1 MVKIAQIDF
10 YKMSGSGNDFILID
24 NRDNKLNGYN
34 LPELA
39 IALCRPKYSVGADG
53 LIIIEKSNRSDFKWR
68 FFNADGTEAEMC
80 GNGGRCA
87 ARLAYILGICNSRI
101 NFETKAGIIRAKVE
115 ENLVKLE
122 MPPPTQIELNKTL
135 KLDYGQIAFHF
146 INTGVP
152 HTVIFLEKEL
162 ENLEIKQ
169 LGKEIRFHPHFQ
181 PSGTNVD
188 FVQKVSENGIK
199 IRTYERGVE
208 DETLSCGT
216 GAVAASLI
224 CHCLNMVNA
233 PVKVYTK
240 SGEVLEVSFI
250 VEIGGFKEVFLK
262 GGARLVYQGRLF
274 EEALEEDKIQK

>member
-1 MVKIAQIDF
+1 MTQIDF

-24 NRDNKLNGYN
+24 NRDHKLNGYN
-34 LPELA
+34 LPRLVTS
-39 IALCRPKYSVGADG
+39 LCRPKYSVGTDG
-53 LIIIEKSNRSDFKWR
+53 LIIIEKSDRFDFKWQ

-87 ARLAYILGICNSRI
+87 ARLAYILGICSNRL
-101 NFETKAGIIRAKVE
+101 NFETKAGIVRAEIE
-115 ENLVKLE
+115 EDLVKLE
-122 MPPPTQIELNKTL
+122 MPIPQGFYLNKTL
-135 KLDYGQIAFHF
+135 DLNDEQIIFHF

-152 HTVIFLEKEL
+152 HTIIFPEKDL
-162 ENLEIKQ
+162 ENVEVKK

-188 FVQKVSENGIK
+188 FVEKVSENSIK

-224 CHCLNMVNA
+224 CHGLNMVIS

-240 SGEVLEVSFI
+240 SGEILEVSFMA
-250 VEIGGFKEVFLK
+250 ERRRFREVFLK
-262 GGARLVYQGRLF
+262 GEARLLYQGKLF
-274 EEALEEDKIQK
+274 EEALK

>member
-1 MVKIAQIDF
+1 MTKIDF

-24 NRDNKLNGYN
+24 NRDDKLNGYN
-34 LPELA
+34 LPRLA
-39 IALCRPKYSVGADG
+39 ASLCRPKYSVGADG
-53 LIIIEKSNRSDFKWR
+53 LIIIEKSDRFDFKWQ

-87 ARLAYILGICNSRI
+87 AKLAYILDICSNRL
-101 NFETKAGIIRAKVE
+101 NFETKAGIVRAE
-115 ENLVKLE
+115 IEGDLVKLE
-122 MPPPTQIELNKTL
+122 MPIPKKFYLNKTL
-135 KLDYGQIAFHF
+135 ELNDEQTVFHF

-152 HTVIFLEKEL
+152 HTIIFPEKDLEDVEVK
-162 ENLEIKQ
+162 K

-188 FVQKVSENGIK
+188 FVEKVSENSIK

-224 CHCLNMVNA
+224 CYGLNMVNS

-240 SGEVLEVSFI
+240 SSEILEVSFI
-250 VEIGGFKEVFLK
+250 EERGKFREVFLK
-262 GGARLVYQGRLF
+262 GKARFLYQGKLF
-274 EEALEEDKIQK
+274 EEALK

>member
-1 MVKIAQIDF
+1 MVEMTQIDF

-24 NRDNKLNGYN
+24 NRDDKLNGYN
-34 LPELA
+34 LPRLA
-39 IALCRPKYSVGADG
+39 TSLCRPKYSVGADG
-53 LIIIEKSNRSDFKWR
+53 LIIIEKSNRFDFKWQ

-87 ARLAYILGICNSRI
+87 ARLAYILGICSNKL
-101 NFETKAGIIRAKVE
+101 NFETKAGIVRAE
-115 ENLVKLE
+115 IERDLVKLE
-122 MPPPTQIELNKTL
+122 MPIPQGFYLNKTL
-135 KLDYGQIAFHF
+135 DLNDEQIVFHF

-152 HTVIFLEKEL
+152 HTIIFPEKGL
-162 ENLEIKQ
+162 ENVEVKR

-188 FVQKVSENGIK
+188 FVEKASENSIK

-224 CHCLNMVNA
+224 CHGLNMVNS

-240 SGEVLEVSFI
+240 SGEILEVSFI
-250 VEIGGFKEVFLK
+250 AERGRLREVFLK
-262 GGARLVYQGRLF
+262 GEARLLYQGKLF
-274 EEALEEDKIQK
+274 EEALK

>member
-1 MVKIAQIDF
+1 MTQIDF

-24 NRDNKLNGYN
+24 NRDDKLNGYN
-34 LPELA
+34 LPRLVTS
-39 IALCRPKYSVGADG
+39 LCRPKYSVGADG
-53 LIIIEKSNRSDFKWR
+53 LIIIEKSDRFDFKWQ

-87 ARLAYILGICNSRI
+87 ARLAYTLGICSNRL
-101 NFETKAGIIRAKVE
+101 NFETKAGIVRAEIE
-115 ENLVKLE
+115 EDLVKLE
-122 MPPPTQIELNKTL
+122 MPTPQGFYLNKTL
-135 KLDYGQIAFHF
+135 DLNDEQIVFHF

-152 HTVIFLEKEL
+152 HTIIFPEKDL
-162 ENLEIKQ
+162 ENVEVKK

-188 FVQKVSENGIK
+188 FVEKVSENSIK

-224 CHCLNMVNA
+224 CHGLNMVNS

-240 SGEVLEVSFI
+240 SGEILEVSFI
-250 VEIGGFKEVFLK
+250 AEREEFREVFLK
-262 GGARLVYQGRLF
+262 GEARLLYQGKLF
-274 EEALEEDKIQK
+274 EEALK